1 MGRGAVSGLRPSPL
15 RFQPAESLRRRQ
27 VMKKLAITF
36 MFIFALVVVAG
47 AQKKTKPWDEWN
59 EKEVQKMLN
68 DSPWGQTQT
77 ETNTSEMVYS
87 PSSQTVPNASR
98 SAEGAY
104 NQATNL
110 NFRIRL
116 LSAKPIRQAFAR
128 GVAMKNPQLMEKLR
142 AFADQKSDQW
152 IVVAVD
158 YDSTDQRS
166 SGKAM
171 QTFNSAVTSALKNN
185 TYLETKDGKRVFL
198 QEYMAPIKDGMGAK
212 FVFPRTIDEKP
223 FVNSES
229 GFLRFYSE
237 MGSNIKL
244 NMRFKIS
251 DMMYDGNLEYLKAS
265 PIEAAFAEE
274 FSFHLNSDIRLG
286 MLEGRI
292 ARPS

>member
-1 MGRGAVSGLRPSPL
+1 
-15 RFQPAESLRRRQ
+15 
-27 VMKKLAITF
+27 
-36 MFIFALVVVAG
+36 MFVFAFVLVAG

-87 PSSQTVPNASR
+87 PTSQTVPNPTR
-98 SAEGAY
+98 STEGAY
-104 NQATNL
+104 NQAINL

-128 GVAMKNPQLMEKLR
+128 SVGMKNPQLVEKLR

-158 YDSTDQRS
+158 YDSTDQRFT
-166 SGKAM
+166 GKAM
-171 QTFNSAVTSALKNN
+171 QSFNSAITSTLKNN

-212 FVFPRTIDEKP
+212 FVFPRTIDDKP
-223 FVNSES
+223 FVNAES
-229 GFLRFYSE
+229 GYMRFYSE
-237 MGSNIKL
+237 MGSDLKL
-244 NMRFKIS
+244 NMRFKIA
-251 DMMYDGNLEYLKAS
+251 DMMYDGKLEY
-265 PIEAAFAEE
+265 
-274 FSFHLNSDIRLG
+274 
-286 MLEGRI
+286 
-292 ARPS
+292 

>member
-1 MGRGAVSGLRPSPL
+1 
-15 RFQPAESLRRRQ
+15 
-27 VMKKLAITF
+27 MKKLAITF
-36 MFIFALVVVAG
+36 MFIFAFVVVAG

-77 ETNTSEMVYS
+77 ETNTAEMFYS
-87 PSSQTVPNASR
+87 PTSQTVPNSSR

-251 DMMYDGNLEYLKAS
+251 DMMYDGNLEY
-265 PIEAAFAEE
+265 
-274 FSFHLNSDIRLG
+274 
-286 MLEGRI
+286 
-292 ARPS
+292 

>member
-1 MGRGAVSGLRPSPL
+1 
-15 RFQPAESLRRRQ
+15 
-27 VMKKLAITF
+27 MKKLAITLVF
-36 MFIFALVVVAG
+36 VFAFVIVTG

-68 DSPWGQTQT
+68 ESPWGQTQA
-77 ETNTSEMVYS
+77 ETNTSEMFYS
-87 PSSQTVPNASR
+87 PTSQTVPNASR

-128 GVAMKNPQLMEKLR
+128 GVAMKNPQLMDKLR

-198 QEYMAPIKDGMGAK
+198 HEYMAPIKDGMGAK

-229 GFLRFYSE
+229 GYLRFYSE

-244 NMRFKIS
+244 NMRFKIA
-251 DMMYDGNLEYLKAS
+251 DMMYDGNLEY
-265 PIEAAFAEE
+265 
-274 FSFHLNSDIRLG
+274 
-286 MLEGRI
+286 
-292 ARPS
+292 

>member
-1 MGRGAVSGLRPSPL
+1 
-15 RFQPAESLRRRQ
+15 
-27 VMKKLAITF
+27 MKKLAITL
-36 MFIFALVVVAG
+36 MFVFAFVLAAG

-87 PSSQTVPNASR
+87 PTNQGVSSVSR
-98 SAEGAY
+98 STEGAY
-104 NQATNL
+104 NQAINL

-128 GVAMKNPQLMEKLR
+128 SVGMKNPQLVERLR

-158 YDSTDQRS
+158 YDSTDQRFT
-166 SGKAM
+166 GKAM
-171 QTFNSAVTSALKNN
+171 QLFNSAITSTLKNN
-185 TYLETKDGKRVFL
+185 TYLEIKDGKRVFL

-229 GFLRFYSE
+229 GYLRFYAE
-237 MGSNIKL
+237 MGANIKL
-244 NMRFKIS
+244 NTRFKIA
-251 DMMYDGNLEYLKAS
+251 DMMYDGKLEY
-265 PIEAAFAEE
+265 
-274 FSFHLNSDIRLG
+274 
-286 MLEGRI
+286 
-292 ARPS
+292 

>member
-1 MGRGAVSGLRPSPL
+1 
-15 RFQPAESLRRRQ
+15 
-27 VMKKLAITF
+27 MKKLVITL
-36 MFIFALVVVAG
+36 MFVFAFVLVAG

-77 ETNTSEMVYS
+77 QTNTSEMFYS
-87 PSSQTVPNASR
+87 PNDPNASSGSR
-98 SAEGAY
+98 AREGAY
-104 NQATNL
+104 NQAVNL

-128 GVAMKNPQLMEKLR
+128 SVAMKNPQLMEKLR

-171 QTFNSAVTSALKNN
+171 QAFNSAVTSALKNN

-223 FVNSES
+223 FVNAES
-229 GFLRFYSE
+229 GYLRFYAE
-237 MGSNIKL
+237 MGANIKL
-244 NMRFKIS
+244 NMRFKIA
-251 DMMYDGNLEYLKAS
+251 DMMYDGNLEY
-265 PIEAAFAEE
+265 
-274 FSFHLNSDIRLG
+274 
-286 MLEGRI
+286 
-292 ARPS
+292 